1 MTKTEPADST
11 KVLPFEEFLQQASQV
26 RPSQRQLDWYE
37 MEWYAFMHFGVNTF
51 TGREWGD
58 GTEDPAV
65 FAPSALDCD
74 QWAEVV
80 KNAGMKGIIL
90 TAKHHDGFCLWP
102 SEYTEHSV
110 KNARCS
116 IDVVGKTAEACRRA
130 GLRFGFYL
138 SPWDRN
144 SALYGTEAYNDYF
157 CHQLTELL
165 TQYGDIFC
173 VWFDNACGEG
183 PNGKKQVYDFPRY
196 IALVRQYQ
204 PNAVIFND
212 YGPDVRWCG
221 NEEGKARGA
230 EWSVIPSELC
240 RYSEVQTGPGP
251 LSEHSDLSFLYNTME
266 DLGSLGLILQSEGLT
281 FTPAEVDMSI
291 RPGWFWHEQEQ
302 PHCLDRLFRTWLTS
316 VGGNCCLNLNIPPD
330 RTGRIDARD
339 VQRLMELRHRID
351 ESMSRPIHAEI
362 IEKGSSILI
371 RTGCSV
377 REIQYIILRE
387 DLSKG
392 QRIDSFAICLQGTN
406 GLLEPLYEGRTVG
419 NRRICE
425 IRIPG
430 AWADA
435 ADKTDEVIL
444 KIISARGEVHWK
456 SIEVYGLAEN
466 GTGGG
471 I

>member
-1 MTKTEPADST
+1 MIFPA
-11 KVLPFEEFLQQASQV
+11 
-26 RPSQRQLDWYE
+26 
-37 MEWYAFMHFGVNTF
+37 
-51 TGREWGD
+51 
-58 GTEDPAV
+58 
-65 FAPSALDCD
+65 
-74 QWAEVV
+74 
-80 KNAGMKGIIL
+80 IL
-90 TAKHHDGFCLWP
+90 
-102 SEYTEHSV
+102 
-110 KNARCS
+110 
-116 IDVVGKTAEACRRA
+116 
-130 GLRFGFYL
+130 
-138 SPWDRN
+138 
-144 SALYGTEAYNDYF
+144 
-157 CHQLTELL
+157 
-165 TQYGDIFC
+165 
-173 VWFDNACGEG
+173 
-183 PNGKKQVYDFPRY
+183 
-196 IALVRQYQ
+196 
-204 PNAVIFND
+204 
-212 YGPDVRWCG
+212 RWCG

-330 RTGRIDARD
+330 RTGRIDTRD

-362 IEKGSSILI
+362 TEKGSSILI

-377 REIQYIILRE
+377 REIQYIVLRE
-387 DLSKG
+387 DLMKG

-425 IRIPG
+425 IRIPD